1 MIVSNFVFYL
11 KKMLQITFL
20 SINKLL
26 FFLLINLLTIFPIS
40 PTFVRS
46 VKYQKKLLKVLI
58 SAR

>member
-1 MIVSNFVFYL
+1 
-11 KKMLQITFL
+11 MLQITFL